1 MKFDVSAV
9 TRDEVIYLDVK
20 LTGMSI
26 KSHNCICQMILDNG
40 FEIEIYNFR

>member
-20 LTGMSI
+20 LIGMSI
-26 KSHNCICQMILDNG
+26 KSLNCICQMILDN
-40 FEIEIYNFR
+40 